1 MNTSGRHL
9 KNVKRSLMA
18 NQFEVDKSDDFQQR
32 MTLVNEVSSDKY
44 LEQHRRQQDA
54 RRESAQRDSERQAN
68 TEE

>member
-1 MNTSGRHL
+1 
-9 KNVKRSLMA
+9 MA